1 MVIELLVVPDCP
13 NEHPARQALQKAA
26 ALAGL
31 GAVPVTVT
39 VIDSD
44 GQAQRRKFV
53 GSPTFLFDGTDPF
66 AVPGAP
72 TGLMCRVYST
82 PGGLAGAPTV
92 EQLRDAL
99 MAAASARDAG
109 V

>member
-26 ALAGL
+26 ELAGL
-31 GAVPVTVT
+31 SAPPMTVT

-44 GQAQRRKFV
+44 AQAQRRGFV

-66 AVPGAP
+66 AVPGGPA
-72 TGLMCRVYST
+72 GLTCRVYST
-82 PGGLAGAPTV
+82 PDGLAGAPTV
-92 EQLRDAL
+92 DQLRDAL
-99 MAAASARDAG
+99 LAAAVARDA
-109 V
+109 VV